1 VEITGTNPTVSQLNN
16 IAAATSGV
24 VTATI
29 SGTASDLAGLTTA
42 GTDVIT
48 VTVND
53 AASLAQLK
61 TINESTAGAITL
73 SVSSTALSG
82 SAADMAAAFAGIS
95 DGYQGNLSIT
105 GVQSGSAGVT
115 TINTVA
121 GATTGKAIAS
131 LQAKITELSSLS
143 SGSLDEITVTITDAS
158 ATAVEA
164 TALSL
169 IGSKTASS
177 VTVSNAVAVSGTLAE
192 ATAAFV
198 TAGTAVVG
206 SNAIVTLDDPSDTSI
221 SASALNTLV
230 AGVASVKVSSGI
242 VLTGSQSDV
251 TATLTDSDITFPSSD
266 YDVSITGLF
275 GIDASLVNMY
285 NAVAKSTS
293 GELAITGTGFGDNL
307 NASTYTG
314 NSSKGLTMNGLGA
327 NDTIVATSFNDKI
340 TGGTGNDTITGGT
353 GADTFTFEAANNG
366 LDTIKDYDDSQNDIL
381 DLDAIIT
388 GGLYNSGTAVADG
401 STGAISLANV
411 NNKFVHLQ
419 VTDISSAT
427 INEASLFG
435 TDLEFEAEGTTA
447 DVEFIL
453 AVGEGSGTDG
463 VKLYQVNDGSGA
475 NDMSITQ
482 IGLIENNSLAD
493 ILTANLD
500 VS

>member
-1 VEITGTNPTVSQLNN
+1 
-16 IAAATSGV
+16 
-24 VTATI
+24 
-29 SGTASDLAGLTTA
+29 LAGLTTA

-73 SVSSTALSG
+73 NVSSTALSG
-82 SAADMAAAFAGIS
+82 SASDMAAAFAGIS
-95 DGYQGNLSIT
+95 DGYQGNLSVT

-164 TALSL
+164 TALSS
-169 IGSKTASS
+169 IGSKTVSS

-206 SNAIVTLDDPSDTSI
+206 SNAVVTLDDPSDTSI
-221 SASALNTLV
+221 SASALNALV

-314 NSSKGLTMNGLGA
+314 NSSKGLTINGLGQ
-327 NDTIVATSFNDKI
+327 NDTIVATSFNDTVDGGTGNDTI

-353 GADTFTFEAANNG
+353 GADTFTFEATSNG

-388 GGLYNSGTAVADG
+388 GGQYDSGTAVVDG

-419 VTDISSAT
+419 VADISSAT
-427 INEASLFG
+427 INEESLFG
-435 TDLEFEAEGTTA
+435 ADLEFAAEGTTA

-463 VKLYQVNDGSGA
+463 VKLYQVNDGSGS